1 MTSQLDSLT
10 SIANHIVRGD
20 YDLTIFLLT
29 ESLKTLRAEVV
40 MKMEEECRSRSA
52 ESSQDMFE
60 IHFVAAAESSDFRNQ
75 GRIPIFGQPLV
86 VRCALGVIVPPETLS
101 FVATYNLALA
111 YQLKYYHEEIQNVSN
126 LRKAANLYKCSQE
139 VACRLSVKISA
150 IHLFTLVT
158 NMASAQEAIWGKEEG
173 RLCLDHALSVYM
185 FMKFGCEEKKLP
197 QSLCCFL
204 WYVFP
209 FLLPEPVIA
218 PAA

>member
-29 ESLKTLRAEVV
+29 KSLTTLRADVV
-40 MKMEEECRSRSA
+40 RRMGEECSSRV
-52 ESSQDMFE
+52 EVSSKDMFE
-60 IHFVAAAESSDFRNQ
+60 IHFAAAESSDFRNQ

-101 FVATYNLALA
+101 FVAMYNLALA
-111 YQLKYYHEEIQNVSN
+111 YQLKYYHEEIQKVSN
-126 LRKAANLYKCSQE
+126 LQKAANLYKYSQE
-139 VACRLSVKISA
+139 VACSQRVKISA

-185 FMKFGCEEKKLP
+185 FMKFGCEEKDIS
-197 QSLCCFL
+197 QSLQYFL
-204 WYVFP
+204 WSVLP
-209 FLLPEPVIA
+209 LLFPEPLIA